1 MTIELNELMG
11 MTSELERK
19 LKEIGIN
26 DSGDLLDAATTP
38 KQRQVLSQQMAVPTR
53 DVLELAN
60 RADLARIKGIGS
72 VYSDL
77 LEKVGVDTVKELA
90 TRRSDHLH
98 QKILVTNEQVQLVKR
113 PPTLAQVE
121 QWVEE
126 AKQLP
131 KVLQY

>member
-1 MTIELNELMG
+1 MTIELSELMG

-19 LKEIGIN
+19 LKEIGIHN
-26 DSGDLLDAATTP
+26 SGELLDAATTP
-38 KQRQVLSQQMAVPTR
+38 KQRQVLSRQMAVPSR

-60 RADLARIKGIGS
+60 RADLARIQGIGS
-72 VYSDL
+72 VYSNL

-98 QKILVTNEQVQLVKR
+98 QKILETNEQVQLVKR